1 MVFCVADNWA
11 CVCHCILL
19 CRHCKVRGGDAA
31 GKQGLPMLIHNSTAG
46 SSTIPSADLKGIT
59 TNKKVPTFSGLSK
72 HVIPSAWA
80 LGLEITRLQ
89 NVQLAGLCWQ
99 SMLAMVGDVFE
110 HDEEC
115 LTPVC
120 VTCVV
125 QWYLSVSCCLA
136 VASVVTVILV
146 CVVCGLVVRAY
157 LF

>member
-1 MVFCVADNWA
+1 MP
-11 CVCHCILL
+11 
-19 CRHCKVRGGDAA
+19 RS
-31 GKQGLPMLIHNSTAG
+31 IHNSIAG
-46 SSTIPSADLKGIT
+46 SSTIPSADLTGIT

-99 SMLAMVGDVFE
+99 SMLAMAGDVFG

-120 VTCVV
+120 V
-125 QWYLSVSCCLA
+125 S
-136 VASVVTVILV
+136 LV
-146 CVVCGLVVRAY
+146 
-157 LF
+157 